1 MKIERKRVIL
11 EWSFFSK
18 FYASSHWEERGI
30 FVFVF
35 NRTSYAA
42 ATHHYSNIFQRSS
55 NVYTRNRNFP
65 LFLPVRFSFI
75 RIQDRNGV
83 FESCFKIF
91 RISRLIYA
99 DDLMENSCS
108 IIYWLPSRC
117 DLRNGHIDLPDKMI
131 KRRQKFITKAATD
144 TDLSWNCGYCDK
156 SNYFFVFF
164 LDFTINEKLKNAI
177 EWSLNE
183 RLFINFDF
191 CRFHTRKLKIY
202 TLRWERFSQMNDRHA
217 QIANSLVKI
226 IIKLVDK
233 SFHFPHRNFS
243 PQTLLTISTRLI
255 KTLYSELTTDP
266 TPHATN

>member
-1 MKIERKRVIL
+1 MI
-11 EWSFFSK
+11 WGT
-18 FYASSHWEERGI
+18 GI
-30 FVFVF
+30 
-35 NRTSYAA
+35 S
-42 ATHHYSNIFQRSS
+42 IFQ
-55 NVYTRNRNFP
+55 
-65 LFLPVRFSFI
+65 I
-75 RIQDRNGV
+75 
-83 FESCFKIF
+83 K
-91 RISRLIYA
+91 
-99 DDLMENSCS
+99 
-108 IIYWLPSRC
+108 W
-117 DLRNGHIDLPDKMI
+117 I

-164 LDFTINEKLKNAI
+164 SILRKAK
-177 EWSLNE
+177 E
-183 RLFINFDF
+183 RDRMIFERAFIYKFRYDF

-226 IIKLVDK
+226 IIKLVNK

>member
-1 MKIERKRVIL
+1 MI
-11 EWSFFSK
+11 WGT
-18 FYASSHWEERGI
+18 GI
-30 FVFVF
+30 
-35 NRTSYAA
+35 S
-42 ATHHYSNIFQRSS
+42 IFQ
-55 NVYTRNRNFP
+55 
-65 LFLPVRFSFI
+65 I
-75 RIQDRNGV
+75 
-83 FESCFKIF
+83 K
-91 RISRLIYA
+91 
-99 DDLMENSCS
+99 
-108 IIYWLPSRC
+108 W
-117 DLRNGHIDLPDKMI
+117 I

-144 TDLSWNCGYCDK
+144 TDLSWNCGDIAI
-156 SNYFFVFF
+156 SRTIF
-164 LDFTINEKLKNAI
+164 LFSSRFYEKLKNAI
-177 EWSLNE
+177 KWSLNE

-266 TPHATN
+266 PARHKLTLSQAI